1 MIAAFLPLIAKVL
14 DVVIPDPQKA
24 AEAKL
29 RVLELGQRGELAV
42 LDADMKLA
50 LAQIEVNKAESESED
65 PFKSRWRPSV
75 GWVCVF
81 GLSYNFLLQPLLPWI
96 LALFGASAPPLP
108 PIDNEALMGLLI
120 PLLGIGG
127 FRTYEKVK
135 GKS

>member
-1 MIAAFLPLIAKVL
+1 MIQALIPLIGKVL
-14 DVVIPDPQKA
+14 DVVIPDPEKA

-29 RVLELGQRGELAV
+29 RTLELAQRGELAV

-50 LAQIEVNKAESESED
+50 LAQIEVNKAEAESDD
-65 PFKSRWRPSV
+65 PYKSRWRPSV

-81 GLSYNFLLQPLLPWI
+81 ALGYNFLLQPLLPWI
-96 LALFGASAPPLP
+96 VALFGVSVPPLP
-108 PIDNEALMGLLI
+108 AIDNEALMGILI

-135 GKS
+135 GKA